1 MLKVLSW
8 FLMFICPG
16 LINCRTTSSNV
27 WNDATSFHPNPY
39 PATKQVYVFSMSQ
52 RRQKKSKKWKN
63 RERERESWND
73 ATCSHPNPYP
83 ATQRQVEL
91 SPQHNIKDIT
101 TSSDDYIWGLN

>member
-1 MLKVLSW
+1 M
-8 FLMFICPG
+8 
-16 LINCRTTSSNV
+16 
-27 WNDATSFHPNPY
+27 
-39 PATKQVYVFSMSQ
+39 
-52 RRQKKSKKWKN
+52 KKERE

-73 ATCSHPNPYP
+73 ATCSHRNPYP